1 MTDPYSVLEVSRNA
15 SDDEIKKAYRNLSRK
30 YHPDAN
36 INNPNKDQAEAKFKE
51 VQQAYQ
57 QIMKEREYG
66 SSGNYGP
73 YSQNGYGPFRGF
85 YGEYRQAGNAGD
97 AGQES
102 EQDLHLS
109 AAATFINNGRYQEAM
124 NVLNGINEHTAQWYY
139 YSAIANSG
147 LGNNATA
154 LQHAKEA
161 LRMEPANYQY
171 QMLVNQFESGGSW
184 YRQRQNPYTTTFG
197 GGSDWCVKL
206 CIANIVCNLCCSGG
220 MCCGAPGGYSGGHY
234 M

>member
-1 MTDPYSVLEVSRNA
+1 M
-15 SDDEIKKAYRNLSRK
+15 
-30 YHPDAN
+30 
-36 INNPNKDQAEAKFKE
+36 
-51 VQQAYQ
+51 

-85 YGEYRQAGNAGD
+85 YGEYRQAGNAGN

-102 EQDLHLS
+102 EQDLHLR
-109 AAATFINNGRYQEAM
+109 AAANFINNGRYQEAM

-147 LGNNATA
+147 TRQQCNG

-184 YRQRQNPYTTTFG
+184 YRQRRIRIPPP
-197 GGSDWCVKL
+197 SRRKRL
-206 CIANIVCNLCCSGG
+206 VCKIMYCQHRLQLMLQRRNVLRC
-220 MCCGAPGGYSGGHY
+220 PGRLQRRPLYGNS
-234 M
+234 

>member
-1 MTDPYSVLEVSRNA
+1 
-15 SDDEIKKAYRNLSRK
+15 
-30 YHPDAN
+30 
-36 INNPNKDQAEAKFKE
+36 
-51 VQQAYQ
+51 
-57 QIMKEREYG
+57 MKEREYG

-85 YGEYRQAGNAGD
+85 YGEYRQAGNAG
-97 AGQES
+97 QES
-102 EQDLHLS
+102 EQDLHLR
-109 AAATFINNGRYQEAM
+109 AAANFINNGRYQEAM
-124 NVLNGINEHTAQWYY
+124 NVLNGISEHTAQWYY

-154 LQHAKEA
+154 LQYAKEA
-161 LRMEPANYQY
+161 LRMEPGNYQY

>member
-1 MTDPYSVLEVSRNA
+1 MTDPYSVLGVSRDA

-73 YSQNGYGPFRGF
+73 YSQNGYGPFR
-85 YGEYRQAGNAGD
+85 N
-97 AGQES
+97 
-102 EQDLHLS
+102 
-109 AAATFINNGRYQEAM
+109 FINNGRYQEAM

-154 LQHAKEA
+154 IQHAKEA

>member
-1 MTDPYSVLEVSRNA
+1 MR
-15 SDDEIKKAYRNLSRK
+15 
-30 YHPDAN
+30 
-36 INNPNKDQAEAKFKE
+36 
-51 VQQAYQ
+51 
-57 QIMKEREYG
+57 
-66 SSGNYGP
+66 
-73 YSQNGYGPFRGF
+73 
-85 YGEYRQAGNAGD
+85 
-97 AGQES
+97 
-102 EQDLHLS
+102 
-109 AAATFINNGRYQEAM
+109 AAANFINSGRYQEAM

-147 LGNNATA
+147 LGNNVTA

-161 LRMEPANYQY
+161 LRMEPDNYQY

-206 CIANIVCNLCCSGG
+206 CIANIVCNLCCGGG
-220 MCCGAPGGYSGGHY
+220 MCCGTPGGYTGGGGHY

>member
-1 MTDPYSVLEVSRNA
+1 
-15 SDDEIKKAYRNLSRK
+15 
-30 YHPDAN
+30 
-36 INNPNKDQAEAKFKE
+36 
-51 VQQAYQ
+51 
-57 QIMKEREYG
+57 
-66 SSGNYGP
+66 
-73 YSQNGYGPFRGF
+73 
-85 YGEYRQAGNAGD
+85 
-97 AGQES
+97 
-102 EQDLHLS
+102 
-109 AAATFINNGRYQEAM
+109 M

-206 CIANIVCNLCCSGG
+206 CIAHHLQLMLQRRNVLRC
-220 MCCGAPGGYSGGHY
+220 PGRLQRRPLYVTHEIS

>member
-1 MTDPYSVLEVSRNA
+1 MVRSAA
-15 SDDEIKKAYRNLSRK
+15 SMEN
-30 YHPDAN
+30 
-36 INNPNKDQAEAKFKE
+36 
-51 VQQAYQ
+51 
-57 QIMKEREYG
+57 
-66 SSGNYGP
+66 
-73 YSQNGYGPFRGF
+73 
-85 YGEYRQAGNAGD
+85 AGN

-102 EQDLHLS
+102 EQDLHLR
-109 AAATFINNGRYQEAM
+109 AAANFINNGRYQEAM

-184 YRQRQNPYTTTFG
+184 YRQRQNPR
-197 GGSDWCVKL
+197 KRL
-206 CIANIVCNLCCSGG
+206 VCKIMYCQYRLQLMLQRRNVLRC
-220 MCCGAPGGYSGGHY
+220 PGRLQRRPLYVTHEIS

>member
-1 MTDPYSVLEVSRNA
+1 MTDPYSVLGVSRNA

-66 SSGNYGP
+66 SSENYGP

-85 YGEYRQAGNAGD
+85 YGEYRQTGNAGN

-102 EQDLHLS
+102 EQDLHLR
-109 AAATFINNGRYQEAM
+109 AAANFINNGRYQEAM
-124 NVLNGINEHTAQWYY
+124 NVLNGINEQIVKSVNSKKCLNVFTICATIQVRSKCCIR
-139 YSAIANSG
+139 YSLNELLECLIFSNEIC
-147 LGNNATA
+147 L
-154 LQHAKEA
+154 
-161 LRMEPANYQY
+161 
-171 QMLVNQFESGGSW
+171 
-184 YRQRQNPYTTTFG
+184 
-197 GGSDWCVKL
+197 
-206 CIANIVCNLCCSGG
+206 
-220 MCCGAPGGYSGGHY
+220 
-234 M
+234 

>member
-1 MTDPYSVLEVSRNA
+1 MTDPYSVLGVSRDA

-85 YGEYRQAGNAGD
+85 YGEYRQAGNAGN

-102 EQDLHLS
+102 EQDLHLR
-109 AAATFINNGRYQEAM
+109 AAANFINNGRYQEAM

-154 LQHAKEA
+154 IQHTNLFPGVFIKEYKKSC
-161 LRMEPANYQY
+161 RWQP
-171 QMLVNQFESGGSW
+171 LVYYFIIIESSLT
-184 YRQRQNPYTTTFG
+184 YDRRI
-197 GGSDWCVKL
+197 L
-206 CIANIVCNLCCSGG
+206 LH
-220 MCCGAPGGYSGGHY
+220 APHPDHPDE
-234 M
+234 

>member
-1 MTDPYSVLEVSRNA
+1 MTDPYSVLGVSRDA

-36 INNPNKDQAEAKFKE
+36 INNPNKDQAEEKFKE
-51 VQQAYQ
+51 VQQA
-57 QIMKEREYG
+57 
-66 SSGNYGP
+66 

-85 YGEYRQAGNAGD
+85 YGEYRQAGNAGN

-102 EQDLHLS
+102 EQDLHLR
-109 AAATFINNGRYQEAM
+109 AAANFINNGRYQEAM

-154 LQHAKEA
+154 IQHAKEA

>member
-1 MTDPYSVLEVSRNA
+1 MALPAIPDMVRMVRVDMAPARVPQTVISEALVVSVVMVRSV
-15 SDDEIKKAYRNLSRK
+15 D
-30 YHPDAN
+30 
-36 INNPNKDQAEAKFKE
+36 
-51 VQQAYQ
+51 
-57 QIMKEREYG
+57 
-66 SSGNYGP
+66 
-73 YSQNGYGPFRGF
+73 F
-85 YGEYRQAGNAGD
+85 YGEYRQAGSTS
-97 AGQES
+97 QES
-102 EQDLHLS
+102 EQDLHMR
-109 AAATFINNGRYQEAM
+109 AAANFINSGRYQEAM

-147 LGNNATA
+147 LGNNVTA

-161 LRMEPANYQY
+161 LRMEPDNYQY

-206 CIANIVCNLCCSGG
+206 CIANIVCNLCCGGG
-220 MCCGAPGGYSGGHY
+220 MCCGAPGGYTGGGGHY

>member
-1 MTDPYSVLEVSRNA
+1 M
-15 SDDEIKKAYRNLSRK
+15 
-30 YHPDAN
+30 
-36 INNPNKDQAEAKFKE
+36 KD
-51 VQQAYQ
+51 
-57 QIMKEREYG
+57 REYG

-85 YGEYRQAGNAGD
+85 YGEYRQTGNAGN

-102 EQDLHLS
+102 EQDLHLR
-109 AAATFINNGRYQEAM
+109 AAANFINNGRYQEAM